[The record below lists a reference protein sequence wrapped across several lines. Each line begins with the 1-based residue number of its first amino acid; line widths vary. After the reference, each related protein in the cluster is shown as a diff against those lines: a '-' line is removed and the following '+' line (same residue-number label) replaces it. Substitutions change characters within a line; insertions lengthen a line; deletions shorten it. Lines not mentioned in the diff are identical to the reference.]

1 MFIPVLVIVV
11 GLVWL
16 FNNLGIISANVWSVI
31 LPVAVILAGIS
42 MFTKKSG
49 NWCSWCFGG
58 HDHNHKNGQK
68 M

>member
-16 FNNLGIISANVWSVI
+16 FNNLGIISTDVWSVI

-42 MFTKKSG
+42 MMKKNHVS
-49 NWCSWCFGG
+49 WSSWCCGG
-58 HDHNHKNGQK
+58 HDRKNDQK